1 MRFSKQLIELRYK
14 EQKLVSLQQYEE
26 AAQVKVRADQLKA
39 MEQQQKEIEVGA
51 YVLEFYLCC

>member
-1 MRFSKQLIELRYK
+1 
-14 EQKLVSLQQYEE
+14 VSLQQYEE